1 MMKEMKRDNETVGR
15 VGAMSKSLLRD
26 TIEKYISGDWGS
38 ENYTPSTPYQ
48 VKCIRGADIDTVN
61 RNDGRKVPIRYIS
74 QSSFETK
81 LLNNGDIVL
90 EKSGGSPTQST
101 GRVAY
106 ISNDIKEN
114 LGNIVCSNF
123 CTAFRVK
130 SEWHSKYIFYYLQY
144 IYNLGAFFNF
154 EGKTTGIKNLLLEQA
169 FSNIPIEKILLG
181 TQKQIAHT
189 LTLLDDK
196 IRINCQIN
204 DNSSNFFTSHTE
216 LCVFNFSSLN
226 NCK

>member
-1 MMKEMKRDNETVGR
+1 MEMKLEEV
-15 VGAMSKSLLRD
+15 
-26 TIEKYISGDWGS
+26 IERYIAGDWGS
-38 ENYTPSTPYQ
+38 ESHSDAAKNQ
-48 VKCIRGADIDTVN
+48 VKCIRGADIENLNKNVCGKIPT
-61 RNDGRKVPIRYIS
+61 RYIGNS
-74 QSSFETK
+74 SLQSK
-81 LLNNGDIVL
+81 LLSNGDIVI

-123 CTAFRVK
+123 CAAFRVK

-144 IYNLGAFFNF
+144 IYGLGAFFNF

-169 FSNIPIEKILLG
+169 FSSISVKKISLN
-181 TQKQIAHT
+181 TQKQIASA

-196 IRINCQIN
+196 IRLNAQIN
-204 DNSSNFFTSHTE
+204 DNLPTP
-216 LCVFNFSSLN
+216 VRSLAWA
-226 NCK
+226 KASRAAA